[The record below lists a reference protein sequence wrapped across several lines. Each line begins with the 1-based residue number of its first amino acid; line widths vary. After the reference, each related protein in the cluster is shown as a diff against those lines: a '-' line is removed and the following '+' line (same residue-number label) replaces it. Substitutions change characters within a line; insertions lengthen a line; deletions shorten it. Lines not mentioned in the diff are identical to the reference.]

1 VKALRLVFGSVV
13 VYLSVA
19 TLHACSASPPNLT
32 ATASGPGGSGG
43 GAVTSSS
50 GHGGTVAQDSGM
62 GGMSSAGGEMMST
75 TGDVFDSG
83 IFDALTDPVGNASA
97 DPTSGSRLKA
107 YYQTS
112 DDGGKAY
119 MPGAWYDSQRNEDCA
134 FAIAYD
140 GSRRCMPIYL
150 FNYVAGFF
158 DSACKQPIVAE
169 NAQGC
174 AGPYVMEYTA
184 TGAACSGGYAYKLYP
199 VLTKVVPAMVY
210 HLQGDGTCKGSAPSP
225 TAVYHLTGPAIPPS
239 AFVGGSYQHD

>member
-43 GAVTSSS
+43 NAVASSS
-50 GHGGTVAQDSGM
+50 GHGGTVAQGSGM
-62 GGMSSAGGEMMST
+62 GGMSSAGGEMVST

-107 YYQTS
+107 YYYTG
-112 DDGGKAY
+112 DDGSKVY
-119 MPGAWYDSQRNEDCA
+119 EPYRWHDSQRNEDCMFVYA
-134 FAIAYD
+134 SD
-140 GSRRCMPIYL
+140 GSWRCMPIY
-150 FNYVAGFF
+150 ATTG
-158 DSACKQPIVAE
+158 
-169 NAQGC
+169 
-174 AGPYVMEYTA
+174 A
-184 TGAACSGGYAYKLYP
+184 TGFLDAQCQQKITSQFSPTCPAAYAVAYSAPPVCSGTYAYSMYP
-199 VLTKVVPAMVY
+199 VLAKVVPVMVY
-210 HLQGDGTCKGSAPSP
+210 AVEGGICKAYQPTQGAT
-225 TAVYHLTGPAIPPS
+225 YYLLGPAVPPS